1 MPLTANLFLLS
12 VIVLVVLAVLFVES
26 ALSQTNK
33 NPHSFLDDSP
43 YTRKPPLTKPEQVAY
58 FRITE
63 ALKAKQDLI
72 LLCQVPLSSFLAV
85 KKGHNRREL
94 NNRINRMS
102 VDFVVVKKDFS
113 IFAVIEL
120 DDSTHSRSDRIK
132 ADEKK
137 NAVLSSVGLKII
149 RWNVNSIPSKE
160 DIQRLLTDL
169 ELERL
174 DLSNVIPLQPNT

>member
-1 MPLTANLFLLS
+1 MT
-12 VIVLVVLAVLFVES
+12 LVFSIIILVLFGMLL
-26 ALSQTNK
+26 ALPIASLSPAK
-33 NPHSFLDDSP
+33 KDPHSFLNDSP
-43 YTRKPPLTKPEQVAY
+43 FIKKPPLTEPEQITY
-58 FRITE
+58 FRIND

-85 KKGHNRREL
+85 KRGQNKREL

-102 VDFVVVKKDFS
+102 VDFLIVKKDFS

-120 DDSTHSRSDRIK
+120 DDSTHSRPDRIK

-149 RWNVNSIPSKE
+149 RWNVKSIPSKE
-160 DIQRLLTDL
+160 DIQRLFTDI
-169 ELERL
+169 ELE
-174 DLSNVIPLQPNT
+174 DQVLSNVIPLRAQP